1 MANKKRRK
9 KKTIKTEENIF
20 WKANSYVH
28 FAWAIPWVGLVIII
42 VIFVMIFG

>member
-1 MANKKRRK
+1 VKRRK

-28 FAWAIPWVGLVIII
+28 FAWAVPWIGL
-42 VIFVMIFG
+42 FLLLGIFGAIFD